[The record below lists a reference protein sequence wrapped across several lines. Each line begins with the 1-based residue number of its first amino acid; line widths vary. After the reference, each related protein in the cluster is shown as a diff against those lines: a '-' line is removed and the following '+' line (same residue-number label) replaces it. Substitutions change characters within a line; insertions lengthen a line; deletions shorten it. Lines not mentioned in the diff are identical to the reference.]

1 MWKISVLALL
11 LLNFYTKINSSTNND
26 IIQRLKQTKNLSFN
40 YKQTINNKIEKG
52 YCVIKYPKK
61 INCKYDQINQKI
73 LVSDGK
79 SLVIVNNNSQY
90 YFYPL
95 KKTPLNLILDKN
107 FIIEKINT
115 LDVRKISNK
124 YLNYTFTE
132 NNNII
137 NIFFNVNTLDLVG
150 WQTEDIYQNLVI
162 TFISSL
168 KINQEINN
176 DIFILPK
183 PE

>member
-40 YKQTINNKIEKG
+40 FKQTINNKIEKG